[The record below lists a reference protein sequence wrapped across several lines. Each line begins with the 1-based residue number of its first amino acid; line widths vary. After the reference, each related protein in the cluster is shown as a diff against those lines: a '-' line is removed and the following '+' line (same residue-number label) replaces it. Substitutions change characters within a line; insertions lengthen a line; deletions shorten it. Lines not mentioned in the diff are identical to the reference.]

1 MSHYPSLVATGLICV
16 GTFACSSKTP
26 APSANLPT
34 FYDLASAPSA
44 IQTAAQAVVR
54 IRSARSYGTGSFIS
68 GTGLLLTNNHVLGM
82 TVCPVEGCWVS
93 LNFGLQWGAAPTQ
106 AQTVFAVPIAV
117 DAGYDIAI
125 LQVYQSDGATPLS
138 TSNYLAIHSM
148 APSVMIGQHVTLV
161 GHPEAC
167 LKKWTDGVV
176 IDAVGDWVYTSAYI
190 LPGDSGSP
198 ILDDSG
204 ALVGI
209 IHRAP
214 TGEDL
219 FAPAGD
225 DVYSVGTA
233 SSYILAAQ
241 SAPSLAGMVSVDAAT
256 TSDAFAT
263 NEQIYQNG
271 KATSINLGTST
282 SDPLSV
288 LGPLCDTGLARSDFV
303 SLEDLE
309 AALEPCYSAQY
320 WIDCRTD
327 ASPPPWAVVCPATTD
342 VATWQSRYLE
352 MNQKFVAFD
361 GMREYNDVSFAIADL
376 QSSRASGIIAG
387 TEALETALDAPTPVL
402 DYTLANY
409 LIAFQLYTYEGT
421 GLSDY
426 VRNYRQVSD
435 YQLQGTS
442 IVECASW
449 LWGNSQ
455 WSPADFRSFL
465 GQIGGDPNIDVGAR
479 LFADYYQYL
488 AQDD

>member
-1 MSHYPSLVATGLICV
+1 
-16 GTFACSSKTP
+16 
-26 APSANLPT
+26 
-34 FYDLASAPSA
+34 
-44 IQTAAQAVVR
+44 
-54 IRSARSYGTGSFIS
+54 
-68 GTGLLLTNNHVLGM
+68 
-82 TVCPVEGCWVS
+82 
-93 LNFGLQWGAAPTQ
+93 
-106 AQTVFAVPIAV
+106 
-117 DAGYDIAI
+117 
-125 LQVYQSDGATPLS
+125 
-138 TSNYLAIHSM
+138 
-148 APSVMIGQHVTLV
+148 
-161 GHPEAC
+161 
-167 LKKWTDGVV
+167 
-176 IDAVGDWVYTSAYI
+176 
-190 LPGDSGSP
+190 
-198 ILDDSG
+198 
-204 ALVGI
+204 
-209 IHRAP
+209 
-214 TGEDL
+214 
-219 FAPAGD
+219 
-225 DVYSVGTA
+225 
-233 SSYILAAQ
+233 
-241 SAPSLAGMVSVDAAT
+241 MVSVDAAT

-263 NEQIYQNG
+263 IEQIYQNG

-288 LGPLCDTGLARSDFV
+288 LGPLCDAGLARSDFV

-342 VATWQSRYLE
+342 IATWQSRYLE
-352 MNQKFVAFD
+352 MNQKFVAFN

-455 WSPADFRSFL
+455 WSPADFRAFL